1 MTDLTTDMS
10 TSSIPYLRF
19 ETYAMRLLFPGIETH
34 PIMDRDVSLQRS
46 FLLVVAQYMF
56 SFVQSFSFVKLFL

>member
-46 FLLVVAQYMF
+46 I
-56 SFVQSFSFVKLFL
+56 FVGCCILYVQLCPELSLVKLFL